1 MFDDKVINGGDILL
15 SVEGLVVACATT
27 HTIELTNT
35 VREVSC
41 KGSGDFASAEYGRF
55 SWTASTD
62 ALLNLAMGAN
72 YVSYTELNQ
81 LMVTKTTVKIKSLYQ
96 EGNDIFH
103 VEGEAIIT
111 SISLSAPDA
120 ENASYSV
127 SLQGRGELTVI
138 TGVKLIPPVLTAAV
152 EGDGQVSLT
161 WDDTNT
167 TPNETGYRVEFKQGM
182 GDYEEA
188 TITAPDVIT
197 FDVTGLQNDVEASF
211 SVSAV
216 GDGVDYLDSDVSNI
230 MSATPTP

>member
-1 MFDDKVINGGDILL
+1 MFSNQVLNGSDILL
-15 SVEGLVVACATT
+15 YVEGHIIGCATT

-55 SWTASTD
+55 AWTASTD
-62 ALLNLAMGAN
+62 ALLNLGMGAN

-81 LMVTKTTVKIKSLYQ
+81 LMVTKTTVKVKSLYV
-96 EGNDIFH
+96 EGSDVFH

-138 TGVKLIPPVLTAAV
+138 AGVRLVPPVITAAV
-152 EGDGQVSLT
+152 PGDTTVQLT

-167 TPNETGYRVEFKQGM
+167 TPNDNGYRIEAKQGM
-182 GDYEEA
+182 SDYEEVAVTAADA
-188 TITAPDVIT
+188 TTYE
-197 FDVTGLQNDVEASF
+197 VTGLQNNTEASF
-211 SVSAV
+211 RMFAV
-216 GDGVDYLDSDVSNI
+216 GDGIDYLDSEVSNI
-230 MSATPTP
+230 MSATPVP